1 MQRRSV
7 ILAMACAGLGV
18 LTGCASSTPP
28 VRRTI
33 RSYTEEV
40 SSILITADDKQIVF
54 LGARYHYIFSAPPEL
69 LSVLRSSIHAS
80 LVAEFN
86 PFTVFE
92 DQRIVGEFSLKLV
105 TNAIETQKKE
115 VRDNI
120 FQLNNI
126 FLEGERFSA
135 SNISDAKLEP
145 LQHSYHV
152 NINESSG
159 DGYWHSPEV
168 SPIQKVAGGILLIGL
183 IPLLLVTGLAL
194 PCCGSG
200 H

>member
-1 MQRRSV
+1 
-7 ILAMACAGLGV
+7 MACAGVGV

-28 VRRTI
+28 ERRTI

-54 LGARYHYIFSAPPEL
+54 LGARYHYIFRAPPEL
-69 LSVLRSSIHAS
+69 LAVLRSPIHAS
-80 LVAEFN
+80 LVAKFN

-92 DQRIVGEFSLKLV
+92 NQRIVGEFSLKLV
-105 TNAIETQKKE
+105 TNATETQKE
-115 VRDNI
+115 ELRQACGRDNI
-120 FQLNNI
+120 WKLNNI

-135 SNISDAKLEP
+135 SHISDAKLEP

-152 NINESSG
+152 NIDESSG
-159 DGYWHSPEV
+159 DGYWHPPKD
-168 SPIQKVAGGILLIGL
+168 SPIKKIAGGILLIGL
-183 IPLLLVTGLAL
+183 IPLLLVTGLPL